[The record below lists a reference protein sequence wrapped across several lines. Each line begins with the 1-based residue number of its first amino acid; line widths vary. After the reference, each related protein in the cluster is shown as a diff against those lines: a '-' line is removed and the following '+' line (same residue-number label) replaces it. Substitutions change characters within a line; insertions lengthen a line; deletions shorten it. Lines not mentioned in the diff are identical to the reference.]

1 MSKPLTL
8 SQRLSLRAYA
18 SDEECRT
25 DDADIMREADE
36 ALSAKDDEIERL
48 RASLAW
54 VRVNYA
60 SAPTQQIN
68 AHIDAALNGGSD
80 AP

>member
-8 SQRLSLRAYA
+8 SQRLGLRAYA

-25 DDADIMREADE
+25 DDADIMREADD
-36 ALSAKDDEIERL
+36 ALCAKGEEIERL

-54 VRVNYA
+54 VRANYA
-60 SAPTQQIN
+60 AAPTQQIN
-68 AHIDAALNGGSD
+68 AYIDAALAKGT
-80 AP
+80 A